1 MISMESIRNV
11 KLKVSLQ
18 DWKIAK
24 TMTFSHYQLSIVTY
38 CKGSTTSRFY
48 LTFWEVIFIGSYTKN
63 VENRGW
69 TCLKIWFILFLKGVP
84 KEGSR
89 PSLITLSLQNAYDG
103 CTHVVYLKIQT
114 DSFLEALAALYL
126 HRWRTD
132 WLMIHH
138 SERSKSSSPDW
149 LRFKICC
156 TEI

>member
-1 MISMESIRNV
+1 MISMELIRNV

-114 DSFLEALAALYL
+114 DSFLEALAELNCTGNYQRNFWNYDSEHRALA
-126 HRWRTD
+126 
-132 WLMIHH
+132 
-138 SERSKSSSPDW
+138 
-149 LRFKICC
+149 KILLDNLNL
-156 TEI
+156 